1 MEEFESCVLPLPPSF
16 PLSPLEAPTHSSWG
30 KALGQGSGV
39 TTSGHQAYPLLD
51 KFTLESWLEF
61 RVTCEPLYP
70 FLEPCCIL

>member
-30 KALGQGSGV
+30 KALSQGSEFTTGLSQGSGV
-39 TTSGHQAYPLLD
+39 TTSGNQTYPLLD

-61 RVTCEPLYP
+61 RVTCEAL
-70 FLEPCCIL
+70 